1 MNEKVNNFS
10 LAGDKF
16 MPEMCLIHPGI
27 TYSACVLFTKN
38 KERVQKSTEIR
49 VSRYIYH
56 NELDEAC
63 FHHNMAYGNLKDL
76 TRRTASDKVFI
87 I

>member
-38 KERVQKSTEIR
+38 KERVQKSTEIK
-49 VSRYIYH
+49 SFKIY
-56 NELDEAC
+56 L
-63 FHHNMAYGNLKDL
+63 
-76 TRRTASDKVFI
+76 SQ
-87 I
+87 